1 MRMGCIWVW
10 QAAVRSYSGVALP
23 LANMASHLTVV
34 PMRHFYLLL
43 CASLAMAFSCHA
55 QVQVELELEKQ
66 QYLSKEDLVV
76 GVKITNL
83 SGQTLHLGE
92 DDDWLSFLVDD
103 EQTGRP
109 APRESDVPVKKPFAL
124 ESSKVGTRYVNI
136 APYYQLQPQGRYKIT
151 AIVKL
156 KEWSERLESPG
167 KTIEIIK
174 GSTLWTTTYGVPPKA
189 GQQGAAPDMRKYL
202 LQKVVTLKQMQ
213 LYVSI
218 TDAESDLSY
227 KVLMLGPMVSFSR
240 PEAQLDKLS
249 NLHVLCQSGS
259 KWFFYAVVSP
269 EGNLA
274 LRQTYYMGNSR
285 PLLKSDGEGGIRVSG
300 GNYQPASSDY
310 PAPTNAVPVYTLP
323 SIGSTNTAAV
333 KPGTKGSKGSKK

>member
-1 MRMGCIWVW
+1 
-10 QAAVRSYSGVALP
+10 
-23 LANMASHLTVV
+23 
-34 PMRHFYLLL
+34 
-43 CASLAMAFSCHA
+43 
-55 QVQVELELEKQ
+55 
-66 QYLSKEDLVV
+66 V
-76 GVKITNL
+76 GVRIANL

-92 DDDWLSFLVDD
+92 DDEWLSFLVED
-103 EQTGRP
+103 QQNNRP
-109 APRESDVPVKKPFAL
+109 VPRESDVPVKKPFEL

-136 APYYQLQPQGRYKIT
+136 APYFLLQPQGRYKIT
-151 AIVKL
+151 AVVNI
-156 KEWSERLESPG
+156 KEWGERLESPS
-167 KTIEIIK
+167 KNIEIIK
-174 GSTLWTTTYGVPPKA
+174 GSTLWTSTYGVPPKA
-189 GQQGAAPDMRKYL
+189 GQQGVAPDMRKYL

-218 TDAESDLSY
+218 TDAESDLAY

-285 PLLKSDGEGGIRVSG
+285 PTMKPDGEGGIRISG
-300 GNYQPASSDY
+300 GDYQPADSDY
-310 PAPTNAVPVYTLP
+310 PTPTNRPPVYTLP
-323 SIGSTNTAAV
+323 SVGSTNSDAV
-333 KPGTKGSKGSKK
+333 KPASKGSKGSKASKK